1 METNNMNTRARFEE
15 IWPVPDSV
23 FWSEA
28 LGKYCAEHDRDYIIS
43 SARKHNEYLDIFT
56 RCQETTDV
64 YVSLVDEMVKELESC
79 YGQLRMAIA
88 GELDRFYVSPVLE
101 RAKQIMGDKK

>member
-1 METNNMNTRARFEE
+1 MNIRERFEE

-23 FWSEA
+23 FWSSA

-43 SARKHNEYLDIFT
+43 SARKYNEYLDVFT

-64 YVSLVDEMVKELESC
+64 YVSLVDELVKDLESYC
-79 YGQLRMAIA
+79 ENYYDLASVI
-88 GELDRFYVSPVLE
+88 